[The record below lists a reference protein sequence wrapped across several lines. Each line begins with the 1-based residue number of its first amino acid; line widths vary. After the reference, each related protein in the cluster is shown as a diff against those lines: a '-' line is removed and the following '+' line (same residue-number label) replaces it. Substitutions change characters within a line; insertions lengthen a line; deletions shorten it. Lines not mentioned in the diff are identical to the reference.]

1 MVKNGIEDLA
11 VRELLELL
19 AHEEP
24 GPAASTAAAVAGAM
38 SAALVE
44 MAAARSPDWPEAN
57 RIAAQAAARRTRLTD
72 LAAATAEALNEAVEA
87 LERGERVEPP
97 LRRTVEL
104 LVAIADAAGDV
115 GELAAD
121 AAEQVD
127 WPVRP
132 DAASAALLAEAAVS
146 VAATLVRANLT
157 VRPSDGPS
165 EYVGRAVDDALSAAR
180 RALESMSDPAVDVA
194 PGEALGAVSDT
205 TQGLDRT

>member
-1 MVKNGIEDLA
+1 VKDGIEGLT
-11 VRELLELL
+11 VEELLGLL

-38 SAALVE
+38 GAALVE
-44 MAAARSPDWPEAN
+44 MAAARSADWPEAEG
-57 RIAAQAAARRTRLTD
+57 IAAQAATRRTRLTE
-72 LAAATAEALNEAVEA
+72 LAAASSDALSEAVEA
-87 LERGERVEPP
+87 LERRERVEPP

-115 GELAAD
+115 AELAAH
-121 AAEQVD
+121 AAEKVD

-132 DAASAALLAEAAVS
+132 DVASAALLAEAAVS

-165 EYVGRAVDDALSAAR
+165 EYVGRAEHDALSAAR
-180 RALESMSDPAVDVA
+180 RALESMDDPALDGS
-194 PGEALGAVSDT
+194 PDETLGAVPDT
-205 TQGLDRT
+205 ARGTHRT

>member
-1 MVKNGIEDLA
+1 VKNIEDLT
-11 VRELLELL
+11 VKELLALL

-38 SAALVE
+38 GAAIVE
-44 MAAARSPDWPEAN
+44 MAAARSPDWPEAK
-57 RIAAQAAARRTRLTD
+57 RIAAQAVERRTRLIE
-72 LAAATAEALNEAVEA
+72 LAASTAEALNEAVEA
-87 LERGERVEPP
+87 LDRRENVEAP

-121 AAEQVD
+121 AVEQVD

-132 DAASAALLAEAAVS
+132 DVASAALLAEAAVS

-165 EYVGRAVDDALSAAR
+165 EYVGRAEDDALSAAR
-180 RALESMSDPAVDVA
+180 RALESV
-194 PGEALGAVSDT
+194 
-205 TQGLDRT
+205 